1 MLKRFIG
8 YYKPHIPLFLF
19 DMFSA
24 LFVAAASLFYPM
36 IVKNIINE
44 YAYDETPRRLI
55 IWSAVMLGL
64 YLIKAYFNYVMG
76 YHGHVLGVRMQADMR
91 RDLFKKYESLP
102 FKYFDDNK
110 TGDLISRLSGDLF
123 DVSELAHHG
132 PENVFLACLML
143 VGSFCV
149 LVSIDLVLTLIM
161 FAIIPFIVLFT
172 VLSRGKMLRS
182 MKASRRE
189 MSAINSAVENSIT
202 GIRESKSYVAENH
215 EICKFNAS
223 NKLFSKYRCEAMFS
237 LGLFHSVMTL
247 LSDLLYLVIIFIG
260 GIFLFNGR
268 IDSGEFAAFI
278 LYISMFLDPINRFVS
293 LFQQLQ
299 EGMSGYSRFHE
310 IMNIPDEVD
319 EGTVELSDLRGDIVF
334 NNVSF
339 GYASEGEENSRLVID
354 GLDLNIKAGETLA
367 LVGPS
372 GGGKSTLCNL
382 IPRFYNINSGS
393 ITLDGIDISDIKLKS
408 LRTNI
413 GIVSQNVFLF
423 DGTVRENI
431 AYGNLDATD
440 EEIIEA
446 ARKANIHEY
455 IETLDKG
462 YDTEVGERGVKLSG
476 GQKQRVAIARVFL
489 KNPKL
494 LILDEATS
502 ALDNITEMQIQSSL
516 EELSRGRTVIVVAHR
531 LSTVKK
537 ADEIVV
543 IDKTGIVEKGTHD
556 ELLAL
561 GGEYKKLYSYQFRDA
576 AVDSALKT

>member
-8 YYKPHIPLFLF
+8 YYKPHLPLFIF

-24 LFVAAASLFYPM
+24 LVVAVAGLFYPM

-44 YAYDETPRRLI
+44 YVFDETPRRLI
-55 IWSAVMLGL
+55 IWSSVMLGL
-64 YLIKAYFNYVMG
+64 YVIKAYFNYVMG
-76 YHGHVLGVRMQADMR
+76 YHGHVVGVRMQADMR

-102 FKYFDDNK
+102 FTYFDNNK
-110 TGDLISRLSGDLF
+110 TGDLISRLSNDLF

-132 PENVFLACLML
+132 PENVFLASIML
-143 VGSFCV
+143 IGSFCV
-149 LVSIDLVLTLIM
+149 LSSINLALTLIM

-172 VLSRGKMLRS
+172 VLSRKKMLGS

-189 MSAINSAVENSIT
+189 MSSINSAVENSIS
-202 GIRESKSYVAENH
+202 GIRESKSYVAEHH
-215 EICKFNAS
+215 EICKFNES
-223 NKLFSKYRCEAMFS
+223 NRRFSKYRSEAMFS

-247 LSDLLYLVIIFIG
+247 LSDLLYLVIILIG
-260 GIFLFNGR
+260 GLFLYYQK
-268 IDSGEFAAFI
+268 IDAGEFAAFI
-278 LYISMFLDPINRFVS
+278 LYISMFLDPINRFVT

-310 IMNIPDEVD
+310 IMNIPDEED
-319 EGTVELSDLRGDIVF
+319 NGTVVLEDVCGDIVF
-334 NNVSF
+334 DNVSF
-339 GYASEGEENSRLVID
+339 GYSSEGDEHLVID
-354 GLDLNIKAGETLA
+354 GLNLSIEAGKTLA

-393 ITLDGIDISDIKLKS
+393 ITLDGINLNDIKLKS
-408 LRTNI
+408 LRSCV
-413 GIVSQNVFLF
+413 GIVSQNIFLY
-423 DGTVRENI
+423 DGTIRQNI
-431 AYGNLDATD
+431 AYGNLEATD

-446 ARKANIHEY
+446 AKKANIHEY
-455 IETLDKG
+455 IETLEKG

-476 GQKQRVAIARVFL
+476 GQRQRVAIARVFL

-502 ALDNITEMQIQSSL
+502 ALDNVTEMLIQQSL

-531 LSTVKK
+531 LSTVKR

-543 IDKTGIVEKGTHD
+543 IDKTGIVEKGTHE

-561 GGEYKKLYSYQFRDA
+561 GGEYKKLYSYQFRDS
-576 AVDSALKT
+576 DFESGLKA